1 MSPIQISPK
10 VKHALDSHS
19 AIVALESA
27 VITHGLPRPINYQ
40 VAVEVERVITDAGVV
55 PATICIANQQIQ
67 VGLTT
72 DELKT
77 LANDT
82 NIRKVST
89 KDFGIALTT
98 HIYGGTTVAG
108 TIAIASQVGIQV
120 FSTGG
125 IGGVHQGSTFDVSA
139 DLFCLARTPI
149 LVVCSGAKSILDLP
163 ATIEVL
169 ESYGIP
175 IIGYQTQDFPAF
187 YSIHSGLKVDERVD
201 SPQEVVSIA
210 RAHWQA
216 GNQSAVLITVP
227 PPASSAID
235 HLKMQSYLK
244 TALQDASQKGIHGP
258 ATTPFLLQ
266 RLSELS
272 NGLSLQANR
281 DLLIHNAEVAAE
293 IAKTLALSKE

>member
-1 MSPIQISPK
+1 MSFINISPK
-10 VKHALDSHS
+10 VKKALDSHS

-27 VITHGLPRPINYQ
+27 VITHGLPRPMNHK
-40 VAVEVERVITDAGVV
+40 VAVEVERVITDAEVV
-55 PATICIANQQIQ
+55 PATICIANGQIQ
-67 VGLTT
+67 VGLTAN
-72 DELKT
+72 ELKM
-77 LANDT
+77 LANET
-82 NIRKVST
+82 KVRKVST
-89 KDFGIALTT
+89 KDFGIALAKQM
-98 HIYGGTTVAG
+98 YGGTTVAG
-108 TIAIASQVGIQV
+108 TIAVASQVGIQV

-125 IGGVHQGSTFDVSA
+125 IGGVHQGSNFDVSA
-139 DLFCLARTPI
+139 DLYCLAHTPM

-187 YSIHSGLKVDERVD
+187 YSIQSGLNVDERVD
-201 SPQEVVSIA
+201 SPQEIVSIA

-235 HLKMQSYLK
+235 YLEMQSYLK

-293 IAKTLALSKE
+293 IAKMLAIIKD